1 MNMGTIS
8 VRVPNELKAELEESW
23 LDVGEVVREA
33 LVSKLIEQKFSKS
46 KALRRVIFESLIS
59 KSKLTKKGAKELAD
73 KVNEGMWKEIQKT
86 YPGL

>member
-1 MNMGTIS
+1 MGTVS
-8 VRVPNELKAELEESW
+8 VKVPDELKAELEESG
-23 LDVGEVVREA
+23 LDVGKVVREA

-46 KALRRVIFESLIS
+46 KALRRVIFEALIS